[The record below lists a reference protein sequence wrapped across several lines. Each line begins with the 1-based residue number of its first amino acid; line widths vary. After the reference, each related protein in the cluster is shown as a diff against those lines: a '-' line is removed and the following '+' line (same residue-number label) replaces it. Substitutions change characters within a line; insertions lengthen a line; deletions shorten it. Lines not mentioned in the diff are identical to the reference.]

1 MPSVGSATPRSGQG
15 GREVV
20 SASLD
25 GLVSALDGLKS
36 SLGYDDYSTVRS
48 LIEELRTENEELRT
62 YAETAIRVRAGLL
75 LRAWVLGRSTAG
87 RCQHTRAELFVLLL
101 TMLLNNIFSLYR
113 IDVLCRFMSPS

>member
-48 LIEELRTENEELRT
+48 LIEELRTENEELRS
-62 YAETAIRVRAGLL
+62 YAETAIRVRAGVGLL
-75 LRAWVLGRSTAG
+75 LRAWARRPDWATLA
-87 RCQHTRAELFVLLL
+87 HA
-101 TMLLNNIFSLYR
+101 
-113 IDVLCRFMSPS
+113 CRVVCIAT